1 MLPKV
6 NVMVVTVPPAI
17 GKVEMMQGIRSK
29 DEAQNW
35 AERNGYPVV
44 YWLKSRQR
52 VYADKTSKVV
62 KADPLFAPSEKGDCS
77 IELVLILLVI
87 GVVVYWIVTGAKL

>member
-44 YWLKSRQR
+44 YWLKTRQR
-52 VYADKTSKVV
+52 VYADKTSKVR
-62 KADPLFAPSEKGDCS
+62 ADPLFAPSEKGQSALDVALFL
-77 IELVLILLVI
+77 LVLIVI
-87 GVVVYWIVTGAKL
+87 VIWIATGAEM